1 MADHE
6 HHDSNPHD
14 TAPESFDDLA
24 RRVDE
29 LRDRIHHQD
38 PEVAAL
44 LDETVEAI
52 TAFNRVGLMVLVRM
66 LRSDPRGQDILFA
79 AVDEPEVMALLVSH
93 GLVKANLTLDV
104 LRAVEQIRP
113 YLMASSVEFE
123 VDRVEGDVAYVRFAT
138 GCSAPSDSVKEEIR
152 GTLLS
157 RVTGLRAVEE
167 VAPPSGGAFIA
178 LDTIRI
184 GAPTS

>member
-1 MADHE
+1 MADNTPD
-6 HHDSNPHD
+6 DS
-14 TAPESFDDLA
+14 APESFEELA
-24 RRVDE
+24 QRVDQ
-29 LRDRIHHQD
+29 LRDRVHHQD

-44 LDETVEAI
+44 LDETIDATI
-52 TAFNRVGLMVLVRM
+52 AFNRIGLMTLVRM
-66 LRSDPRGQDILFA
+66 LRSDPRGQEILFS

-113 YLMASSVEFE
+113 YLVASSVEFE

-152 GTLLS
+152 GVLLS

-178 LDTIRI
+178 LDTIPV

>member
-1 MADHE
+1 MADHT
-6 HHDSNPHD
+6 HDGS
-14 TAPESFDDLA
+14 APESFEELA
-24 RRVDE
+24 QQIDG

-52 TAFNRVGLMVLVRM
+52 TAFNRIGLMTLIRM
-66 LRSDPRGQDILFA
+66 LRADPRGQDILFA

-104 LRAVEQIRP
+104 LRAVEQIKP
-113 YLMASSVEFE
+113 YLVASSVEFE

-138 GCSAPSDSVKEEIR
+138 GCSAPSEQVREEIR

-167 VAPPSGGAFIA
+167 VAPQAGTFIA
-178 LDTIRI
+178 LDTIRV
-184 GAPTS
+184 GAPSS